1 MKNLCVLWIC
11 ITGLFCGAGLFCG
24 VRAQSAAASSKNV
37 YAPVPDSILKE
48 QARLR
53 AEEQAREEAKMKLY
67 KRFSLTMPDT
77 VLNLLYGGEFDR
89 AYTVLM
95 EFLQAQPADID
106 PYHLVL
112 LEEEYYARRRFVDS
126 ANFDFY
132 TKKRTEFVDRLL
144 KEFPQHV
151 ESYILLLDE
160 NTSSEDELR
169 VFNRMIEVDSTYLP
183 AYEQRGLYW
192 FQHNQLDKFCE
203 DFRRL
208 PTQIANLHP
217 EFWEC
222 K

>member
-95 EFLQAQPADID
+95 DFLQAQPADTD
-106 PYHLVL
+106 PYYLVL
-112 LEEEYYARRRFVDS
+112 LEEEYYAKRRFVDS

-132 TKKRTEFVDRLL
+132 TQKRQEFVDRLL
-144 KEFPQHV
+144 NEFPQHV
-151 ESYILLLDE
+151 ESQVLLLDE
-160 NTSSEDELR
+160 NSTSEDVLR
-169 VFNRMIEVDSTYLP
+169 TFTRMIEADSTYLP
-183 AYEQRGLYW
+183 AYERRGLYW
-192 FQHNQLDKFCE
+192 LDRKQMDKFCE

-208 PTQIANLHP
+208 PTSIANQNP
-217 EFWEC
+217 AFWEC